1 MARKGA
7 GPLRL
12 TPGVEAVWDGRFAFV
27 AADAGWSV
35 VAGRG
40 RLSHLSDA
48 DRAALAPLSPQARAA
63 WPVLVKDGAPGP
75 ALAGAGVERRELVA
89 ERLRLTL
96 DETTHEDDLIS
107 APRWRNAM
115 EPPIFPD
122 RHIQTVGPTGAA
134 DDRGPQ

>member
-7 GPLRL
+7 EPLRL

-75 ALAGAGVERRELVA
+75 VLAGAGVERRGLVA
-89 ERLRLTL
+89 ERLRLAL

-107 APRWRNAM
+107 ATR
-115 EPPIFPD
+115 
-122 RHIQTVGPTGAA
+122 
-134 DDRGPQ
+134 